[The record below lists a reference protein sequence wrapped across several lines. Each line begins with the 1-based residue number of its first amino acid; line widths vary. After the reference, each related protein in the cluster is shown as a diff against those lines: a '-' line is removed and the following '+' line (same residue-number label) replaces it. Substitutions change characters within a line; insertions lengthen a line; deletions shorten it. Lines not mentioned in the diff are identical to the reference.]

1 MCTCALVS
9 SAISAAFSPPHV
21 PARSLGGLS
30 PVGSQGPSTAV
41 AATNAIVALSMGP
54 PYQSTL
60 RKPPFV
66 TMRTLCLALLLSLG
80 LAPAEAQQR
89 PSRPLQDFDAY
100 VAKALTDW
108 RVPGLAIVVVK
119 DDSVLFIKGYGVREL
134 GKPDPVTVH
143 TRFGNMS
150 TTKAFTAMLVAMLAD
165 SGRVAFDDPVTK
177 YEPGVQFADPYV
189 TREITVRDLLTHRVG
204 FGDPDYLWGSSGL
217 DFATI
222 AHRLR
227 YVPTQTSFRSRF
239 QYNNVTYALAGDV
252 AARAAGTTWQALL
265 HARILGPLGMSET
278 VADASELRAA
288 GITDVTAP
296 HGIVRDTV
304 RVLPAPIEG
313 IDDIAPAGAILSS
326 ATDMAKWLR
335 FLLDS
340 GRVVGR
346 RLVSAQNFAQLFRPQ
361 QIVQRPF
368 YPTATLTHPHFQAYG
383 LGWILQDY
391 RGEFIAIHTG
401 SIEGRT
407 AIVGLIPDRRLGL
420 AIFTNL
426 DHSELRHALMYTVFD
441 RFIGPSSPAHD
452 WSAEMRAM
460 YGRIADSTAAA
471 RRAQESKR
479 VANTH
484 PTLPLE
490 RYAGTYADSL
500 YGTAT
505 VGLTNGRLTLQ
516 AGTASGQLEH
526 WQYDVFRVTW
536 PDPFWDPAYVSFE
549 IDLDGTIGALR
560 IVGGGSYRR
569 GR

>member
-1 MCTCALVS
+1 MNLL
-9 SAISAAFSPPHV
+9 P
-21 PARSLGGLS
+21 
-30 PVGSQGPSTAV
+30 
-41 AATNAIVALSMGP
+41 
-54 PYQSTL
+54 
-60 RKPPFV
+60 
-66 TMRTLCLALLLSLG
+66 LLLVL
-80 LAPAEAQQR
+80 AQQQ
-89 PSRPLQDFDAY
+89 PLAGLDPYITQAI
-100 VAKALTDW
+100 KDW

-119 DDSVLFIKGYGVREL
+119 DDSVVFMKGYGVREL

-177 YEPGVQFADPYV
+177 YEPAVQFADPYV
-189 TREITVRDLLTHRVG
+189 TREIAVRDLLTHRVG
-204 FGDPDYLWGSSGL
+204 FGDPDYLWGTSGL

-265 HARILGPLGMSET
+265 HARILGPLGMTET
-278 VADASELRAA
+278 VADASELRTA

-304 RVLPAPIEG
+304 RVLPAPLDG
-313 IDDIAPAGAILSS
+313 IDAIAPAGAILST

-340 GRVVGR
+340 GRVAGR

-401 SIEGRT
+401 SIEGRS

-441 RFIGPSSPAHD
+441 RFIGPAYAGGGHD
-452 WSAEMRAM
+452 WSAEMRVM
-460 YGRIADSTAAA
+460 YKRLADSTRAA
-471 RRAQESKR
+471 RQVQESKR
-479 VANTH
+479 ITGTH
-484 PTLPLE
+484 PTLPLD
-490 RYAGTYADSL
+490 RYTGTYADSL
-500 YGTAT
+500 FGTAT
-505 VGLTNGRLTLQ
+505 LGMSDGRLTLQ
-516 AGTASGQLEH
+516 AGTAKGQLEH

-536 PDPFWDPAYVSFE
+536 QDPFWDQTYVAFG
-549 IDLDGTIGALR
+549 IDPDGA
-560 IVGGGSYRR
+560 VGEVRVVEGDQVYRR
-569 GR
+569 VK

>member
-1 MCTCALVS
+1 MNLLPLLV
-9 SAISAAFSPPHV
+9 V
-21 PARSLGGLS
+21 L
-30 PVGSQGPSTAV
+30 
-41 AATNAIVALSMGP
+41 
-54 PYQSTL
+54 
-60 RKPPFV
+60 
-66 TMRTLCLALLLSLG
+66 
-80 LAPAEAQQR
+80 AQQQ
-89 PSRPLQDFDAY
+89 PLSGFDAY
-100 VAKALTDW
+100 VTQAVKDW

-119 DDSVLFIKGYGVREL
+119 DDSVVFIKGYGVREL

-177 YEPGVQFADPYV
+177 YEPAVQFADPYV
-189 TREITVRDLLTHRVG
+189 TREIAVRDLLTHRVG
-204 FGDPDYLWGSSGL
+204 FGDPDYLWGTSGL

-222 AHRLR
+222 SRRLR
-227 YVPTQTSFRSRF
+227 LVPATTSFRSRF

-265 HARILGPLGMSET
+265 HAKILGPLGMTET

-288 GITDVTAP
+288 SITDVTAP

-304 RVLPAPIEG
+304 RVLPAAVDG
-313 IDDIAPAGAILSS
+313 IDAIAPAGAIFST

-335 FLLDS
+335 FVLDS
-340 GRVVGR
+340 GKVAGR
-346 RLVSAQNFAQLFRPQ
+346 RLVSARNFAELFRPQ

-401 SIEGRT
+401 SIEGRS

-441 RFIGPSSPAHD
+441 RFIGPSKPAHD
-452 WSAEMRAM
+452 WSAEMRAL
-460 YGRIADSTAAA
+460 YRHLADSTLAA
-471 RRAQESKR
+471 RQAEEAKR
-479 VANTH
+479 ITGTH
-484 PTLPLE
+484 PTLPLD
-490 RYAGTYADSL
+490 RYTGTYADSL
-500 YGTAT
+500 FGTAT
-505 VGLTNGRLTLQ
+505 VGLSDGRLTLR
-516 AGTASGQLEH
+516 AGTAKGQLEH

-536 PDPFWDPAYVSFE
+536 PDPFWDPTYVSFSL
-549 IDLDGTIGALR
+549 DPDGTVGELR
-560 IVGGGSYRR
+560 LVGNDQGYRR
-569 GR
+569 VK

>member
-1 MCTCALVS
+1 MA
-9 SAISAAFSPPHV
+9 
-21 PARSLGGLS
+21 
-30 PVGSQGPSTAV
+30 
-41 AATNAIVALSMGP
+41 
-54 PYQSTL
+54 TL
-60 RKPPFV
+60 RSVFF
-66 TMRTLCLALLLSLG
+66 LACLG
-80 LAPAEAQQR
+80 LTSARAQQ
-89 PSRPLQDFDAY
+89 PPRPLDGFDAY
-100 VAKALTDW
+100 VARAVSDW

-119 DDSVLFIKGYGVREL
+119 DDSVVFIKGYGVREL

-150 TTKAFTAMLVAMLAD
+150 TTKAFTALLVAMLAD

-204 FGDPDYLWGSSGL
+204 FGDPDYLWGTSGL

-222 AHRLR
+222 SRRLR
-227 YVPTQTSFRSRF
+227 LVPATTSFRSRF

-252 AARAAGTTWQALL
+252 ASHAAGTTWESLM
-265 HARILGPLGMSET
+265 HSRIYGPLGMTESYP
-278 VADASELRAA
+278 DAREMLAA
-288 GITDVTAP
+288 GVTDVSAP

-304 RVLPAPIEG
+304 RVLPVAPTVTDG
-313 IDDIAPAGAILSS
+313 IAPAGAAFST

-340 GRVVGR
+340 GKVAGR
-346 RLVSAQNFAQLFRPQ
+346 RLVNAQNFAELFRPQ

-368 YPTATLTHPHFQAYG
+368 YPTATLTHLHFQAYG

-401 SIEGRT
+401 SIEGRS
-407 AIVGLIPDRRLGL
+407 AIVGLIPDRRLGV

-441 RFIGPSSPAHD
+441 RFLGPATPGGAHD
-452 WSAEMRAM
+452 WSVEMRAM
-460 YGRIADSTAAA
+460 YKRLADSTAGA
-471 RRAQESKR
+471 RRARESKR
-479 VANTH
+479 VLNTQ

-490 RYAGTYADSL
+490 RYTGTYADSL

-505 VGLTNGRLTLQ
+505 VGLVNGRLTLQ

-526 WQYDVFRVTW
+526 WQYDLFRVTW
-536 PDPFWDPAYVSFE
+536 PDPFWEAAYVSFA
-549 IDLDGTIGALR
+549 IDPDGTVGELR
-560 IVGGGSYRR
+560 LVDGGSYRR
-569 GR
+569 VK

>member
-1 MCTCALVS
+1 MTPLRALIALICVGVT
-9 SAISAAFSPPHV
+9 AAS
-21 PARSLGGLS
+21 
-30 PVGSQGPSTAV
+30 
-41 AATNAIVALSMGP
+41 
-54 PYQSTL
+54 
-60 RKPPFV
+60 
-66 TMRTLCLALLLSLG
+66 
-80 LAPAEAQQR
+80 AQQR
-89 PSRPLQDFDAY
+89 PLAGFDAY
-100 VAKALTDW
+100 VAKAVADW

-119 DDSVLFIKGYGVREL
+119 DDSVVFIKGYGVREL

-165 SGRVAFDDPVTK
+165 SGRLGFDDPVQK
-177 YEPGVQFADPYV
+177 YEPAVLFSDPYV
-189 TREITVRDLLTHRVG
+189 TREIRVRDLLTHRVG
-204 FGDPDYLWGSSGL
+204 FGDPDYLWGTSGL
-217 DFATI
+217 DFAAI

-227 YVPTQTSFRSRF
+227 FVPPQTSFRSRF
-239 QYNNVTYALAGDV
+239 SYNNVTYALAGDV
-252 AARAAGTTWQALL
+252 AAHAAGTTWQSLL
-265 HARILGPLGMSET
+265 HARILSPLGMTET
-278 VADASELRAA
+278 VADAGELRAA
-288 GITDVTAP
+288 GLTDVTAP
-296 HGIVRDTV
+296 HGIVHDTV
-304 RVLPAPIEG
+304 RVLPASLDG

-340 GRVVGR
+340 GKVAGR
-346 RLVSAQNFAQLFRPQ
+346 RLVSAASFAELFKPQ

-401 SIEGRT
+401 SIEGRS

-441 RFIGPSSPAHD
+441 RFIGPSNPAHD

-460 YGRIADSTAAA
+460 YKGLADSVRVAQAAE
-471 RRAQESKR
+471 ESKR
-479 VANTH
+479 ITGTH

-505 VGLTNGRLTLQ
+505 VALTNGRLTLQ

-526 WQYDVFRVTW
+526 WQYDLFRVTW
-536 PDPFWDPAYVSFE
+536 PDPFWDPTYISFGL
-549 IDLDGTIGALR
+549 DPDGTVGELR